1 MSVKT
6 YTRPRPATHS
16 EQMDWAAADH
26 ERQLSELREQ
36 AGRRFWEIYFDEG
49 LRWYGVR
56 DQLGRILK
64 EPRPLAELR
73 GFFAGLAPQA

>member
-1 MSVKT
+1 MSVET
-6 YTRPRPATHS
+6 YARPRPATHS
-16 EQMDWAAADH
+16 EQMDWAAANY
-26 ERQLSELREQ
+26 ERQLNDLREM
-36 AGRRFWEIYFDEG
+36 AAKRFWEIYFDEG

-64 EPRPLAELR
+64 EPRPLSELR